1 LNARREWLA
10 AQREEPV
17 PSWEQLPPALINRY
31 HRGSQWLIKI
41 YPKADVWEKLA
52 LENFL
57 QELSQVDPAVTGLP
71 LLTHTYLGQIKDSY
85 WVAGRNALIAI
96 SLILLISFR
105 RLDEALW
112 ALAPK
117 LLGVIWMLGAM
128 GMLGVNFNPANA
140 TALPL
145 TLGIGLV
152 FGVHVV
158 HRMRGN
164 PNLGVFAGSTGN
176 AVLVSG
182 VSTVLGYIS
191 LVTSP
196 YRGIASLGLIM
207 GLGVISSL
215 LTSLVVLPVLRQTL
229 RR

>member
-1 LNARREWLA
+1 
-10 AQREEPV
+10 
-17 PSWEQLPPALINRY
+17 
-31 HRGSQWLIKI
+31 
-41 YPKADVWEKLA
+41 
-52 LENFL
+52 
-57 QELSQVDPAVTGLP
+57 
-71 LLTHTYLGQIKDSY
+71 
-85 WVAGRNALIAI
+85 
-96 SLILLISFR
+96 
-105 RLDEALW
+105 
-112 ALAPK
+112 
-117 LLGVIWMLGAM
+117 MLGAM
-128 GMLGVNFNPANA
+128 GVLGVNFNPANA

-158 HRMRGN
+158 HRLRGN
-164 PNLGVFAGSTGN
+164 PHHGVFVGSTGN

-191 LVTSP
+191 LVSSP

-215 LTSLVVLPVLRQTL
+215 VTSLVVLPVVRQALSDSRST